1 LYAQQPQTNRRP
13 SVRPPN
19 AGFPDAGRADAPP
32 TRPYVVGV
40 LWATAALLGILAVL
54 FVGMLGFEMLGQRIG
69 ARRIARGD
77 VPSGQGNAAIEGSL
91 FALLGLL
98 VAFTISG
105 GESRLNVR
113 RDLTT
118 REANA
123 IGTAY
128 LRLDLLP
135 EEAQPILREEFRRY
149 VDTRIDYFAHILDL
163 KQARADD
170 RRVHT
175 LQDQIW
181 KDAVAAAADAPD
193 SRATLLVLPAIN
205 EMIDITTAHEAAILT
220 HVPIA
225 LLALLILL
233 SFGCSFFAGLGMA
246 KQRRPSR
253 VHMIAF
259 AVTLAVTAYV
269 ILNLEF
275 PRAGFVRMRM
285 IDELLAQVRAGMG

>member
-1 LYAQQPQTNRRP
+1 
-13 SVRPPN
+13 
-19 AGFPDAGRADAPP
+19 
-32 TRPYVVGV
+32 
-40 LWATAALLGILAVL
+40 
-54 FVGMLGFEMLGQRIG
+54 
-69 ARRIARGD
+69 
-77 VPSGQGNAAIEGSL
+77 
-91 FALLGLL
+91 
-98 VAFTISG
+98 
-105 GESRLNVR
+105 VR

-135 EEAQPILREEFRRY
+135 EEAQPMLREEFRRY

>member
-1 LYAQQPQTNRRP
+1 
-13 SVRPPN
+13 
-19 AGFPDAGRADAPP
+19 
-32 TRPYVVGV
+32 V
-40 LWATAALLGILAVL
+40 LWATATLLGILAVL
-54 FVGMLGFEMLGQRIG
+54 FLGMMGFEWYGQAI
-69 ARRIARGD
+69 ATRRIA
-77 VPSGQGNAAIEGSL
+77 QGEPPTAEGNTAIEASL

-105 GESRLNVR
+105 GEARLNVR
-113 RDLTT
+113 RELIT

-135 EEAQPILREEFRRY
+135 DEAQPMLREEFRRY
-149 VDTRIDYFAHILDL
+149 VDARIEYFRYILDF
-163 KQARADD
+163 KTARAAD
-170 RRVHT
+170 RRVHA

-181 KDAVAAAADAPD
+181 KDVVAATADGPD
-193 SRATLLVLPAIN
+193 SRATLLLVPAVN
-205 EMIDITTAHEAAILT
+205 EMIDVTTEHEAALRT
-220 HVPIA
+220 HVP
-225 LLALLILL
+225 LALLGLLVILA
-233 SFGCSFFAGLGMA
+233 FGTSFFAGLGMA

-259 AVTLAVTAYV
+259 ALTVAVTAYV

-275 PRAGFVRMRM
+275 PRAGFIRMGM